1 MASAAGGGKSG
12 GSSSVKTKPKTKM
25 GSTYTHAAPF

>member
-12 GSSSVKTKPKTKM
+12 GSSSVKRKGMPKVSTDR
-25 GSTYTHAAPF
+25 GSAPF

>member
-12 GSSSVKTKPKTKM
+12 GSSSVKKK
-25 GSTYTHAAPF
+25 GSVKIASNAGAGAPF